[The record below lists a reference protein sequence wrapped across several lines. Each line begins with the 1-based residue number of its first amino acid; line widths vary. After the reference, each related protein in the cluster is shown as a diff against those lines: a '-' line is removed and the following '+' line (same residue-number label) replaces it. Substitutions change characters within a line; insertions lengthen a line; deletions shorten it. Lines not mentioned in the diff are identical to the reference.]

1 MIRVLPTATW
11 TDIISTSV
19 GTGRETGD
27 NMQKTQIAIILL
39 AMVNLAGCAGSQ
51 PYKTEFASSSSVAIN
66 YNPDL
71 MNPGEVQSVAQVQC
85 DRYGKDA
92 IAQSSVDSAWGLRN
106 ASFACT
112 KRD

>member
-1 MIRVLPTATW
+1 MPLLATAAW
-11 TDIISTSV
+11 TDIISLSV
-19 GTGRETGD
+19 GTGRWNGD
-27 NMQKTQIAIILL
+27 NMQKTQIVIVSLAI
-39 AMVNLAGCAGSQ
+39 ASLAGCAGSQ
-51 PYKTEFASSSSVAIN
+51 PYKTEFVSSSSVAIN

-71 MNPGEVQSVAQVQC
+71 MNPGEVQNVAQVQC

>member
-1 MIRVLPTATW
+1 MLLLATVAS
-11 TDIISTSV
+11 TDIISLSV
-19 GTGRETGD
+19 GTGRWNGD
-27 NMQKTQIAIILL
+27 NMQKTQIVIISLAI
-39 AMVNLAGCAGSQ
+39 ANLAGCAGSQ
-51 PYKTEFASSSSVAIN
+51 PYKTEFVSSSTVAIN

-71 MNPGEVQSVAQVQC
+71 TNVGEVQNVAQVQC

-92 IAQSSVDSAWGLRN
+92 IAQSSAYGAWGLLN